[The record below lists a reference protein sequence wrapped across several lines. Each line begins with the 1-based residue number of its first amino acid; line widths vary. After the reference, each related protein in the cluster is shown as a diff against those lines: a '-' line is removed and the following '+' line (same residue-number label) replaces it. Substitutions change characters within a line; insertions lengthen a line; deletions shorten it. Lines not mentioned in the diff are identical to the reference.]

1 MAHWKDIIAEMLV
14 PNDKLGSVID
24 TYIALG
30 EILEARGKVE
40 RGEYFDLK
48 SFDSAVSAGMFK
60 LGFFAF
66 WGAHGH
72 VIRPLWLQATQSKS
86 KTTIEDFFAEA
97 IPCALT
103 IAMPHRQ
110 DDYSQIRDTV
120 REKFKK

>member
-66 WGAHGH
+66 
-72 VIRPLWLQATQSKS
+72 
-86 KTTIEDFFAEA
+86 
-97 IPCALT
+97 
-103 IAMPHRQ
+103 
-110 DDYSQIRDTV
+110 
-120 REKFKK
+120 